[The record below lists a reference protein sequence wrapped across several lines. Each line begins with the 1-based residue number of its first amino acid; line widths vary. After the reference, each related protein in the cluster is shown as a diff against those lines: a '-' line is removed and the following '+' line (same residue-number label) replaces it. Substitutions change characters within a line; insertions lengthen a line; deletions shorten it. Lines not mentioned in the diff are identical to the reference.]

1 MATIPKPIGLK
12 DGTVRFRV
20 RFRTENGANPLSKTF
35 DSAVAAGAVGAMVSA
50 IGDWTPDV

>member
-1 MATIPKPIGLK
+1 MRAEGPQHSRPTSPTTGRW
-12 DGTVRFRV
+12 GGFRAS
-20 RFRTENGANPLSKTF
+20 RTEF

>member
-20 RFRTENGANPLSKTF
+20 RFRTEKGANPLSKTF